1 MLKTLISGHGNPNLR
16 DDRFGLRVAEEVERL
31 IPTNPDVEVGL
42 DYWGGLRLMERMVGF
57 N

>member
-42 DYWGGLRLMERMVGF
+42 DYWGGLRLMEHMVGF